1 MNAINYL
8 KFDFRII
15 KGNLKYYSLFLIA
28 FAISMFYSETK
39 INAMS
44 YLFFVLIIVA
54 VLPFSSE
61 GNKKSREMYYMF
73 PSKTS
78 SMVMGRFLYL
88 IILNIMVW
96 MIEIFTMIYFYNI
109 GSIEISEIILICFA
123 GIITTIIGMIQYS
136 VYYKFGMEKGRAI
149 LMLVYMVPAFFIFA
163 LPSILSEK
171 TIPNN
176 ILNLIISN
184 KAIIGIASIITI
196 IIVGAIS
203 YLISC
208 SVCNNKDI

>member
-15 KGNLKYYSLFLIA
+15 KGNLKYYSLFLIT
-28 FAISMFYSETK
+28 FVISMFCIQNT
-39 INAMS
+39 INSLS
-44 YLFFVLIIVA
+44 YLFFILIIVA

-61 GNKKSREMYYMF
+61 GNEKSREMYYMF

-96 MIEIFTMIYFYNI
+96 MIEIFTMIHFYNI
-109 GSIEISEIILICFA
+109 GSIEISEIILMCFA
-123 GIITTIIGMIQYS
+123 GIITTIICMIQYS

-163 LPSILSEK
+163 LPSILSER
-171 TIPNN
+171 TIPNS

-196 IIVGAIS
+196 IIVGVIS

-208 SVCNNKDI
+208 FVCNNKDI

>member
-15 KGNLKYYSLFLIA
+15 KGNLKYYSLFLIT
-28 FAISMFYSETK
+28 FVISMFCIQNT
-39 INAMS
+39 INSLS
-44 YLFFVLIIVA
+44 YLFFILIIVA

-61 GNKKSREMYYMF
+61 GNEKSREMYYMF

-96 MIEIFTMIYFYNI
+96 MIEIFTMIHFYNI
-109 GSIEISEIILICFA
+109 GSIEISEIILMCFA
-123 GIITTIIGMIQYS
+123 GIITTIICMIQYS

-163 LPSILSEK
+163 LPSILSER
-171 TIPNN
+171 TIPNS

>member
-44 YLFFVLIIVA
+44 YLLFVLIIVA

-78 SMVMGRFLYL
+78 SMIMGRFLYL

-96 MIEIFTMIYFYNI
+96 AIEVFAMFHFYNRGLI
-109 GSIEISEIILICFA
+109 DIYEIILICFA
-123 GIITTIIGMIQYS
+123 GIITTIICMIQYS

-163 LPSILSEK
+163 LPSILSER
-171 TIPNN
+171 TIPDN
-176 ILNLIISN
+176 ILNFIIAN
-184 KAIIGIASIITI
+184 KAIVGITSIITI
-196 IIVGAIS
+196 VIVGVIS

-208 SVCNNKDI
+208 SICKNEDI

>member
-15 KGNLKYYSLFLIA
+15 KGSIKYYSLFLVA
-28 FAISMFYSETK
+28 FAISLFYSESSLK
-39 INAMS
+39 AMS

-61 GNKKSREMYYMF
+61 GNQKSKEMYSMF
-73 PSKTS
+73 PSKVS

-96 MIEIFTMIYFYNI
+96 VIEILTMIHFYNI
-109 GSIEISEIILICFA
+109 GSMDTSEIILICFA
-123 GIITTIIGMIQYS
+123 GIITTIICMIQYS

-149 LMLVYMVPAFFIFA
+149 LMLVYMVPAFFIFS
-163 LPSILSEK
+163 LPSMLKEK
-171 TIPNN
+171 TIPND
-176 ILNLIISN
+176 ILNIIVTN
-184 KAIIGIASIITI
+184 KVIIAIASIII
-196 IIVGAIS
+196 LAIVGGIS
-203 YLISC
+203 YSISC
-208 SVCNNKDI
+208 LICENKDI

>member
-15 KGNLKYYSLFLIA
+15 KGNLKYYSLFFIA
-28 FAISMFYSETK
+28 FAISMLYSENN

-54 VLPFSSE
+54 ILPFSSE
-61 GNKKSREMYYMF
+61 GNKKSTEMYYMF

-88 IILNIMVW
+88 IILNIIVW
-96 MIEIFTMIYFYNI
+96 VIEISTMIHFYNI
-109 GSIEISEIILICFA
+109 GSIEMSEIILICFA
-123 GIITTIIGMIQYS
+123 GIIATIVCMIQYS

-163 LPSILSEK
+163 LPSILSER

-176 ILNLIISN
+176 ILNLMIAN
-184 KAIIGIASIITI
+184 KTIIGITTIITI
-196 IIVGAIS
+196 IVVGAIS

-208 SVCNNKDI
+208 YICENKDV

>member
-61 GNKKSREMYYMF
+61 GNQKSREMYYMF

-96 MIEIFTMIYFYNI
+96 MIEIFTMIHFYNI
-109 GSIEISEIILICFA
+109 GSIEISEIILMCFA
-123 GIITTIIGMIQYS
+123 GIITTIICMIQYS

-163 LPSILSEK
+163 LPSILSER
-171 TIPNN
+171 TIPNS

-196 IIVGAIS
+196 IIVGVIS

>member
-15 KGNLKYYSLFLIA
+15 KGNLKYYSLFLIT
-28 FAISMFYSETK
+28 FVISMFCIQNT
-39 INAMS
+39 INSLS
-44 YLFFVLIIVA
+44 YLFFILIIVA

-61 GNKKSREMYYMF
+61 GNEKSREMYYMF

-96 MIEIFTMIYFYNI
+96 MIEIFTMIHFYNI
-109 GSIEISEIILICFA
+109 GSIEISEIISMCFA
-123 GIITTIIGMIQYS
+123 GIITTIICMIQYS

-163 LPSILSEK
+163 LPSILSER
-171 TIPNN
+171 TIPNS

-196 IIVGAIS
+196 IIVGVIS

-208 SVCNNKDI
+208 FVCNNKDI

>member
-15 KGNLKYYSLFLIA
+15 KGNLKYYSLFFIA
-28 FAISMFYSETK
+28 FAISMLYSENN

-54 VLPFSSE
+54 ILPFSSE
-61 GNKKSREMYYMF
+61 GNKKSTEMYYMF

-88 IILNIMVW
+88 IILNIIVW
-96 MIEIFTMIYFYNI
+96 VIEISTMIHFYNI
-109 GSIEISEIILICFA
+109 GSIEMSEIILICFA
-123 GIITTIIGMIQYS
+123 GIIATIVCMIQYS

-163 LPSILSEK
+163 LPSILSER

-176 ILNLIISN
+176 ILNLMIAN
-184 KAIIGIASIITI
+184 KTIIGITSIITI
-196 IIVGAIS
+196 IVVGAIS

-208 SVCNNKDI
+208 YICENKDV

>member
-61 GNKKSREMYYMF
+61 GNQKSREMYYMF

-96 MIEIFTMIYFYNI
+96 MIEIFTMIHFYNI
-109 GSIEISEIILICFA
+109 GSIEISEIILMCFA
-123 GIITTIIGMIQYS
+123 GIITTIICMIQYS

-149 LMLVYMVPAFFIFA
+149 LMLVYMVPAFLIFA
-163 LPSILSEK
+163 LPSVLKQTI
-171 TIPNN
+171 IPND
-176 ILNLIISN
+176 ILNLIVAN
-184 KAIIGIASIITI
+184 KIILGSLSIFIVMCIGI
-196 IIVGAIS
+196 IS

-208 SVCNNKDI
+208 SICKNKEI